1 MNKKILAILLLLMIV
16 LVSATSCSSSGGY
29 NGGYEQWKK
38 DNNYGQKN
46 DSSYDRHFSNDE
58 IHDFVNNYGGKW

>member
-1 MNKKILAILLLLMIV
+1 MKKGFLFVMLAILIMV
-16 LVSATSCSSSGGY
+16 LTSCSSSGGY

-38 DNNYGQKN
+38 DNNYGQTN
-46 DSSYDRHFSNDE
+46 NSSYDRHFSNDE

>member
-1 MNKKILAILLLLMIV
+1 MKKAAILITLFTV
-16 LVSATSCSSSGGY
+16 LFTLSSCSSSGYTGY

-38 DNNYGQKN
+38 DNH
-46 DSSYDRHFSNDE
+46 YDRHFSNDE

>member
-1 MNKKILAILLLLMIV
+1 MKKIILLAILATILMA
-16 LVSATSCSSSGGY
+16 LTGCSSSGY

-46 DSSYDRHFSNDE
+46 DSYDRHFSDDE